1 MPERAAVDRGEDL
14 DVGEGVDAEV
24 LREALGDERDD
35 LVEGGSRVGSLDQEE
50 VAGHSLG
57 RGE

>member
-1 MPERAAVDRGEDL
+1 MPECSAVDRGEDL

-24 LREALGDERDD
+24 LREALGDEGDD
-35 LVEGGSRVGSLDQEE
+35 LVEGGSGVGALDQEE
-50 VAGHSLG
+50 VAGHPLG